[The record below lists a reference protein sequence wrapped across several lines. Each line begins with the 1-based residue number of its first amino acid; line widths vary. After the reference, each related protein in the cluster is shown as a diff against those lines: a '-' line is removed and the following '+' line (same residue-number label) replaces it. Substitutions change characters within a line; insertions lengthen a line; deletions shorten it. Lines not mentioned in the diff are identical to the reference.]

1 MLDHPQFRHKRSRT
15 VPEPADAEIVRNP
28 ALSRWELQIDGE
40 VRGLVDYRIE
50 PDGRV
55 ALTHTE
61 VDHALRG
68 KGFSPVLVSRVL
80 DDVRADGQRAVAR
93 CRYVRD
99 FAKEHPEYADLFAS

>member
-1 MLDHPQFRHKRSRT
+1 
-15 VPEPADAEIVRNP
+15 VPEPADADVVRNP
-28 ALSRWELQIDGE
+28 ALSRWELRIDGE
-40 VRGLVDYRIE
+40 VRGLVDYRVE

-93 CRYVRD
+93 CRYVKD